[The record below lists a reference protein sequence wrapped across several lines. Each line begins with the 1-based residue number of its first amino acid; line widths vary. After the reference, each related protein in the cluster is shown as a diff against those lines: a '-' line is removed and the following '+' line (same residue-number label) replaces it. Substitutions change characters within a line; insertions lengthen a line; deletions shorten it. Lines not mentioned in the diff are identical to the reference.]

1 MPAIAIT
8 GGIACGKS
16 TASRSLAPL
25 LPKPITF
32 SADECAHQ
40 LLDTSQE
47 VQHSLLQHFG
57 PSILTENGTVNRP
70 TLRARITTN
79 PVDRRFLESILHPR
93 IRAAWLPLAARA
105 REIGTWFVAEIPLLF
120 ETHAHPLFDA
130 IITVA
135 CSPET
140 QTTRLSA
147 RQWSAKQIREILIAQ
162 APLAD
167 KVQLAHFV
175 IWTDVPIHIVGRQ
188 TALLAESL
196 LHTFAER
203 SGSDQPSR

>member
-16 TASRSLAPL
+16 LVLGSLAA
-25 LPKPITF
+25 LPPNPSTF

-40 LLDTSQE
+40 LLATSQE

-57 PSILTENGTVNRP
+57 PSVLTEHGTVNRQ
-70 TLRARITTN
+70 TLRTRITTN
-79 PVDRRFLESILHPR
+79 PADRRFLESILHPR
-93 IRAAWLPLAARA
+93 IRAEWLPLAARA
-105 REIGTWFVAEIPLLF
+105 REVGTWFVAEIPLLF

-130 IITVA
+130 IVTVA

-147 RQWSAKQIREILIAQ
+147 RKWSAEQIREILIAQ

-167 KVQLAHFV
+167 KVQHAHFV

-203 SGSDQPSR
+203 SDSDQPSR